1 MVLKKEVHE
10 NVIKC
15 TFDSTNVIASEYNQG
30 TQDLVI
36 TFKSGAKY
44 KYDKVSSTDYMRFE
58 IAESQGKVF
67 NSHIKKYPTTKLDDV
82 NVENIIKESEALKQE
97 EARILEV
104 MRRSSIIT
112 IANKL
117 IALDADM
124 DTPNAKAVFKDYL
137 NKLDEAIKQYVE
149 VVK

>member
-1 MVLKKEVHE
+1 
-10 NVIKC
+10 
-15 TFDSTNVIASEYNQG
+15 
-30 TQDLVI
+30 
-36 TFKSGAKY
+36 
-44 KYDKVSSTDYMRFE
+44 MRFE